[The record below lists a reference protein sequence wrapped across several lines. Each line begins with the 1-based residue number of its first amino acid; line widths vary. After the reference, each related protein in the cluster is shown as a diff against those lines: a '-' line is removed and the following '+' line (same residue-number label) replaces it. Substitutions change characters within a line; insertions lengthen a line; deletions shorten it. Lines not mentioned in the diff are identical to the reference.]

1 MKKYYYVNFQYSENV
16 FCANIAHAE
25 SAEAVENHY
34 SKYNWCYVQ
43 DATDYQVETARRKG
57 MPIIEIK

>member
-1 MKKYYYVNFQYSENV
+1 MKKYYYVNFEYSENV
-16 FCANIAHAE
+16 FCVNIAHAE

-43 DATDYQVETARRKG
+43 DADSQVVETARRKH
-57 MPIIEIK
+57 MPIIEIE